1 MNGTGYRGKGC
12 RYILRRIRK
21 YTLLCVCVCV
31 FSGDGPYPPNHYLLS
46 LKLFIQTQEDNHVEL
61 SQNLFPILFITTL
74 YTKGNRDKDA

>member
-1 MNGTGYRGKGC
+1 MGQDTEVKDVDTYYAELEN
-12 RYILRRIRK
+12 ILC
-21 YTLLCVCVCV
+21 CVCVCV

-46 LKLFIQTQEDNHVEL
+46 LELFIQTQEDNHVEL